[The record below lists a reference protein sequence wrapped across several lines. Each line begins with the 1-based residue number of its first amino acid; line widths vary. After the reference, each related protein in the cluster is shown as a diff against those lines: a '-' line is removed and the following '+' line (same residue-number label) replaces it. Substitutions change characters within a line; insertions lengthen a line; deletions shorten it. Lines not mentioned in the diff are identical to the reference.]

1 MPRRRSYYD
10 IEIFRRTATWAE
22 QIVWNDP
29 VFQDYAG
36 APWEIGER
44 MAIIDLFLT
53 YLIENPQYRTLLK
66 LLRAYLLQKKK
77 AFFAGVIANQI
88 TMLAFLKGGKLPA
101 IDAILNPKPRSET
114 S

>member
-22 QIVWNDP
+22 EIVWKDP

-36 APWEIGER
+36 APWEIGDR
-44 MAIIDLFLT
+44 MATIDVFLK
-53 YLIENPQYRTLLK
+53 YLIKNPQYRLLMK

-101 IDAILNPKPRSET
+101 IDAILNPKCQSST
-114 S
+114 G